1 MKFNQLITSIG
12 LTVSTILF
20 VSNSAQTVIFTTN
33 VSQKTDSTKDI
44 LLQSIEQNGKTID
57 RFSFVQ

>member
-12 LTVSTILF
+12 LTVSIVLF

-33 VSQKTDSTKDI
+33 VSQKSDTTKDI
-44 LLQSIEQNGKTID
+44 LLESIEQKGKTID